1 MLKNSFTFLPKVGR
15 RTEQSIWSQKILTW
29 SDFLLKEKVK
39 GFSKEKKDRCDV
51 ILKQAG
57 KALIEEDANF
67 FLKFPLKEQWRLYDE
82 FKEKVLFLDIE
93 TGSSNKELTV
103 IGVFDGFEYGSFV
116 KGVNLER
123 DAFFKLLNRYK
134 MLVTFN
140 GAAFDIPTIERYF
153 NRAIQMPH
161 FDLKHAAAALEL
173 KGGLKEI
180 ELKLNLKRPSHL
192 YGNPVELW
200 RAFHAS
206 KDKEYLEL
214 LLEYNEEDVV
224 NLKPL
229 ADLCFR
235 EIKKRLLT
243 PFSS

>member
-15 RTEQSIWSQKILTW
+15 RTESRLWSQKILTW
-29 SDFLLKEKVK
+29 NDFLVKEKVK
-39 GFSKEKKDRCDV
+39 GFSKEKKEQCNLM
-51 ILKQAG
+51 LKQAS

-67 FLKFPLKEQWRLYDE
+67 FLKFPLKEQWRLYEE

-93 TGSSNKELTV
+93 IGTSNKELTV
-103 IGVFDGFEYGSFV
+103 IGMFDGFEYGSFV

-123 DAFFKLLNRYK
+123 DTFFKVLERYK
-134 MLVTFN
+134 LLVTFN
-140 GAAFDIPTIERYF
+140 GAAFDIPIIERYF

-161 FDLKHAAAALEL
+161 FDLKHAAASLGL

-180 ELKLNLKRPSHL
+180 EIKLNLRRPSRL

-206 KDKEYLEL
+206 KDREYLDL
-214 LLEYNEEDVV
+214 LLNYNEEDVV

-229 ADLCFR
+229 ADYCVK
-235 EIKKRLLT
+235 EIKKRLLSG
-243 PFSS
+243 FSS